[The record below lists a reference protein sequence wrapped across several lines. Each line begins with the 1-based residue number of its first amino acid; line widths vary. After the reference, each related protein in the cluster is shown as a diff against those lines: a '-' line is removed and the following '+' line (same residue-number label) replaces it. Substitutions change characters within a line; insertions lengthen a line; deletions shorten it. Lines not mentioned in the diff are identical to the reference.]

1 MKVVEKTGKTIDEA
15 IELAL
20 QDLAVLRTEVDV
32 VVLEEPNKGLFGI
45 LGTKLAKV
53 RVALKEIETPE
64 KQELEQKVTSKNII
78 NETSE
83 ERATK
88 LLREVFSAMEL
99 PVQLETTQRDGQ
111 VNINLIGPD
120 LGLLIG
126 RRGETLDAL
135 QYLVN
140 LAANRK
146 EENRVRIIL
155 DVEGYRKRREST
167 LQNLAVRLAEK
178 ANRKGEDVVLEP
190 MNPHERRIIHT
201 ALQDNRNVYTF
212 SEGEEPFRKIVI
224 SPKK

>member
-1 MKVVEKTGKTIDEA
+1 MMVVEKTGKTIDEA

-53 RVALKEIETPE
+53 RVSLKEIEKPE
-64 KQELEQKVTSKNII
+64 TKEVEQKESPKNII
-78 NETSE
+78 NETPE
-83 ERATK
+83 ERAKT
-88 LLREVFSAMEL
+88 LLKDVFTAMEL
-99 PVQLETTQRDGQ
+99 PVQLEAVRREGQ
-111 VNINLIGPD
+111 LTINLIGPD

-135 QYLVN
+135 QYIVN

-167 LQNLAVRLAEK
+167 LQNLAVRLADK
-178 ANRKGEDVVLEP
+178 AYRKGEDVVLEP

-201 ALQDNRNVYTF
+201 ALQENRNVYTF

>member
-53 RVALKEIETPE
+53 RVALKEIERPE
-64 KQELEQKVTSKNII
+64 IKEVEQKETLKNII
-78 NETSE
+78 NETSV
-83 ERATK
+83 ERAMT
-88 LLREVFSAMEL
+88 LLKEVFSAMEI
-99 PVQLETTQRDGQ
+99 PVQLETARREGQ

-135 QYLVN
+135 QYIVN

-167 LQNLAVRLAEK
+167 LQNLAVRLADK
-178 ANRKGEDVVLEP
+178 AHRKGEDVVLEP

-224 SPKK
+224 CPKK

>member
-15 IELAL
+15 VELAL
-20 QDLAVLRTEVDV
+20 QDLAVLRSEVDV

-53 RVALKEIETPE
+53 RVSLKEIELPE
-64 KQELEQKVTSKNII
+64 TREIKKPDIEKNIF
-78 NETSE
+78 NETPE
-83 ERATK
+83 ERAMS
-88 LLREVFSAMEL
+88 LLKDIFSAMDL
-99 PVQLETTQRDGQ
+99 TVQMEAAHQEGQ
-111 VNINLIGPD
+111 LIINLIGPD

-146 EENRVRIIL
+146 EESRVRIIL

-167 LQNLAVRLAEK
+167 LQNLAVRLADK
-178 ANRKGEDVVLEP
+178 AHRKGEDVVLEP

-201 ALQDNRNVYTF
+201 ALQENRYVYTF